1 MASAQLWLVE
11 FRRRLPDD
19 VFFNVVMEALAR
31 PGPSNPI
38 IYEFHETR
46 GQKRTYDDSIKS
58 DVPPNRIL
66 PVDQVSEGREKRFVT
81 DEGSEATSQFF
92 ARCDLTCGCSPNNI
106 SCLPQGSV
114 TDEPVPKSK
123 KVRLHSQSEATDYE
137 KFVANCE
144 IVFTSRY
151 ILQPGTDSIRQ
162 EPGIYSISYTQY

>member
-1 MASAQLWLVE
+1 MASAQLWHLE

-46 GQKRTYDDSIKS
+46 GQKRTYDESIKS

-66 PVDQVSEGREKRFVT
+66 PVDQVSEGRQKHFIT

-92 ARCDLTCGCSPNNI
+92 AQCDLTCGHSPNKI

-114 TDEPVPKSK
+114 TDEPVSKSK
-123 KVRLHSQSEATDYE
+123 KVRLHPQSEATEYK

>member
-46 GQKRTYDDSIKS
+46 GQKRTYDETTKS
-58 DVPPNRIL
+58 NASPNLVL
-66 PVDQVSEGREKRFVT
+66 PVDQASEGRQKHFVT
-81 DEGSEATSQFF
+81 LEGSEATSQFF

-123 KVRLHSQSEATDYE
+123 KVRLDSKSEATKYE

-144 IVFTSRY
+144 IGFTSRY